1 MAFVKSTHTDYLNK
15 QTHAELLQALPS
27 LLKYCLKLTGS
38 RWEAEDLVQSTCLQ
52 LLGKLPLQD
61 TAVNWEAYLIRS
73 ARNTW
78 IDRIR
83 RQAAGQRAASRLNV
97 NAAYSSDKY
106 GTDLEL
112 ALSTLIHWLP
122 PWQRTIFLLREIWQY
137 KTSEVAELLGTT
149 EGAVKAA
156 LSRARAALAD
166 GKERRAEAVCLPED
180 QESRELLKAYLSAF
194 RRGDVQLLVELGLHD
209 AAEPQAL
216 LPVIL
221 ESSMRAGR
229 VNSRRQQPDE
239 TRAQLAA

>member
-1 MAFVKSTHTDYLNK
+1 MAFVKSAHTDYLNK

-38 RWEAEDLVQSTCLQ
+38 KWEAEDLVQSTCLQ

-83 RQAAGQRAASRLNV
+83 RQAAGQRAASRLN
-97 NAAYSSDKY
+97 AKTAYNDKY

-112 ALSTLIHWLP
+112 ALSALIQWLP
-122 PWQRTIFLLREIWQY
+122 PWQRTIFLLREVWQY
-137 KTSEVAELLGTT
+137 KTSEAAELLGTS

-156 LSRARAALAD
+156 LARARASLAAGKQRHTEALP
-166 GKERRAEAVCLPED
+166 LPED
-180 QESRELLKAYLSAF
+180 QESKELLKAYLSAF
-194 RRGDVQLLVELGLHD
+194 RCGDIQRLVELGLQD
-209 AAEPQAL
+209 VAEPQAL

-221 ESSMRAGR
+221 GSSIRRGRAG
-229 VNSRRQQPDE
+229 SRRRQPDE

>member
-1 MAFVKSTHTDYLNK
+1 MAFVKSAHTNYLNK

-38 RWEAEDLVQSTCLQ
+38 QWEAEDLVQSTCLQ

-83 RQAAGQRAASRLNV
+83 RQAVGQRAASRLN
-97 NAAYSSDKY
+97 AKTAYSDKY
-106 GTDLEL
+106 GMDLEL
-112 ALSTLIHWLP
+112 ALSALIQWLP
-122 PWQRTIFLLREIWQY
+122 PWQRTIFLLREVWQY
-137 KTSEVAELLGTT
+137 KTSEAAELLGTS

-156 LSRARAALAD
+156 LARARASLAAGKQRHTEALP
-166 GKERRAEAVCLPED
+166 LPED
-180 QESRELLKAYLSAF
+180 QENKELLKAYLSAF
-194 RRGDVQLLVELGLHD
+194 RCGDVQRLVELGLHD

-221 ESSMRAGR
+221 GGSLRGGRAD
-229 VNSRRQQPDE
+229 SRRRQPDE